1 MPGLPI
7 NRKNVVANDF
17 DDPEIEQEENV
28 RDFIAELKEKLEE
41 KASGPKMTG
50 AQTKKEK
57 EKMEKMLRQQRIR
70 EAVRS
75 GSRRNRWEEED
86 RIEKLREKFKNRK

>member
-1 MPGLPI
+1 MGGLPI

-28 RDFIAELKEKLEE
+28 RDFIAELKERLEE
-41 KASGPKMTG
+41 KTAGPKMTG
-50 AQTKKEK
+50 TPSQKEK

-75 GSRRNRWEEED
+75 GSRKSRWDED
-86 RIEKLREKFKNRK
+86 DPIKKLREKFKNRK

>member
-1 MPGLPI
+1 MGGLPI

-28 RDFIAELKEKLEE
+28 RDFIAELKERLEE
-41 KASGPKMTG
+41 KTAGPKMTG
-50 AQTKKEK
+50 TPSQKEKEK

-75 GSRRNRWEEED
+75 GSRKSR
-86 RIEKLREKFKNRK
+86 